1 MTALRLWRPL
11 AAQGHA
17 YAQYNLG
24 GMYHEGQGV
33 PRDYA
38 EAVKWYRKAAKQ
50 GYSQAQFNVGVMY
63 GEGTGVPQNNVQAHM
78 WFSLAASRFPPG
90 ENRDKAAQGRD
101 MLAAIMT
108 PAQIVEAQKLTREW
122 HPRGEQALAHQELR
136 ALAKR
141 VRTILRKL

>member
-1 MTALRLWRPL
+1 MVEAAESGDYVTALRLWRPL

-50 GYSQAQFNVGVMY
+50 GYAQAQHNVGVMY

-78 WFSLAASRFPPG
+78 WFTLAASRFPPG
-90 ENRDKAAQGRD
+90 EDHDKAVQDRD
-101 MLAAIMT
+101 AVAVLMT
-108 PAQIVEAQKLTREW
+108 PAQVAEAQRLAREW
-122 HPRGEQALAHQELR
+122 RP
-136 ALAKR
+136 K
-141 VRTILRKL
+141 

>member
-1 MTALRLWRPL
+1 MVEAAESGDYVTALRLWRPL

-50 GYSQAQFNVGVMY
+50 GYAQAQYNVGVMY

-101 MLAAIMT
+101 TLADFMT
-108 PAQIVEAQKLTREW
+108 PAQIAEAQKLAREW
-122 HPRGEQALAHQELR
+122 SP
-136 ALAKR
+136 K
-141 VRTILRKL
+141 

>member
-1 MTALRLWRPL
+1 MVEAAESGDYVTALRLWRPL
-11 AAQGHA
+11 AAQGYA

-24 GMYHEGQGV
+24 GMYNEGQGV

-50 GYSQAQFNVGVMY
+50 GYSQAQYNVGVMY
-63 GEGTGVPQNNVQAHM
+63 HKGRGVPQNNVQAHM

-90 ENRDKAAQGRD
+90 EDHDKAGQARD

-108 PAQIVEAQKLTREW
+108 PAQIVEARKLTREW
-122 HPRGEQALAHQELR
+122 HFCTHPW
-136 ALAKR
+136 
-141 VRTILRKL
+141 VRF